1 MDAETA
7 METWANLEKVFQLS
21 PRELYENEELGE
33 MHRTC
38 RRAVHRMS
46 KAELRLTLSLYIRD
60 VMLTE
65 EALTRGDGW
74 EDVLAFLDW
83 VDGGLE

>member
-1 MDAETA
+1 MDADTA

-21 PRELYENEELGE
+21 PRELYENEELGDL
-33 MHRTC
+33 HRDC
-38 RRAVHRMS
+38 RRTVQRMS
-46 KAELRLTLSLYIRD
+46 KSELRETLSQYVRD

-65 EALTRGDGW
+65 EALSRGGGW